1 MPINA
6 LRRLHEATA
15 SEVESLSISRI
26 ESRRYVM
33 HFLADRLLAIA
44 PRNLV
49 DLIDPCRFNQ
59 PKLLQ
64 LLTTTMKDGLPASGC
79 ELNDAVQREFAKP
92 EATLFVLAASS
103 GCMLQHA
110 LLHLAGGDREQE
122 GDLKIPGVEV
132 ITGPLNQEIEDLKR
146 IPPLLSFSPLSP
158 PLGLSDTDAM
168 TEDSASDLQRPTSN
182 RLREED
188 DIQTP
193 KQRHLQLISS
203 SREIWDDIH
212 TDYNRTGRTRYHHA
226 QSFRPSIPLCWR
238 KKYRGGLPPLS
249 SPPFSLRAKLY
260 KTESF
265 LIEDMAG
272 ALIQSINIP
281 ASLAGP
287 RNGKFQGPG
296 KVKRAISMMVS
307 LQTPG
312 LRMRSFSGLRVGNA
326 LDSLRYSQKDF
337 HSKMRAVISVRKGIA
352 SRGVVR
358 AMFERFTEK
367 AIKVIMLAQ
376 EEARR
381 LGHNFVGT
389 EQILLGLIGEGTGI
403 AAKVLKS
410 MGINLKDARVEVEKI
425 IGRGSGFVA
434 VEIPF
439 TPRAKRVL
447 ELSLEEA
454 RQLGHNYIGSEHLL
468 LGLLREG
475 EGVAARV
482 LENLGADPAN
492 IRTQVIRMVG
502 ENTEAVSAGVGGGS
516 TGNKMP
522 TLEEYGT
529 NLTKLAEEGKLDPVV
544 GRQQQ
549 IERVT
554 QILGRR
560 TKNNPCLIGE
570 PGVGKTAIAE
580 GLAQRIANGD
590 VPETIEGK
598 KVITLDMGLLV
609 AGTKYRGEFEE
620 RLKKL
625 MEEIKQS
632 DEIILFIDEVHTLI
646 GAGAAEGAIDA
657 ANILKPALARGE
669 LQCIGATTLDEY
681 RKHIEKDAALERRF
695 QPVKVPEP
703 TVDETIQILKGLRE
717 RYEIHHK
724 LRYTDESLVAAAQ
737 LSYQYI
743 SDRFLPD
750 KAIDL
755 IDEAGSRVR
764 LRHAQLPEE
773 ARELEKELR
782 QITKEKNEA
791 VRGQDFE
798 KAGELRDRE
807 MDLKAQISA
816 VADKS
821 KEMSKAETEAGDG
834 GAVVTEADIQHIV
847 SSWTGIPVEKVS
859 TDESDRLLKMEEIL
873 HKRVIGQDEA
883 VKAISRA
890 IRRARVGLKN
900 PSRPIASFIF
910 SGPTG
915 VGKSE
920 LAKALAAYYFG
931 SEEAMIR
938 LDMSEFMER
947 HTVSKLIGS
956 PPGYVGYTEGGQLTE
971 AVRRRPYTVVLFDE
985 IEKAHPDVFNMMLQI
1000 LEDGRL
1006 TDSKGRTVDFKNT
1019 LLIMTSNVGSSVIEK
1034 GGRRIGFDLE
1044 YDEKDSSYNRIK
1056 SLVTEELKQYFRP
1069 EFLNRLD
1076 EMIVFRQ
1083 LTKQEVKEI
1092 ADIMLKE
1099 VFQRLEMKDIE
1110 LQVTERFRDRVVEE
1124 GYNPSYG
1131 ARPLRRAIMRLLE
1144 DSMAEKML
1152 SCEIKGGDSVIVD
1165 VDSDGNVIVLNGS
1178 GGATLEPLAEAPL
1191 SI

>member
-1 MPINA
+1 MA
-6 LRRLHEATA
+6 RT
-15 SEVESLSISRI
+15 V
-26 ESRRYVM
+26 
-33 HFLADRLLAIA
+33 F
-44 PRNLV
+44 
-49 DLIDPCRFNQ
+49 
-59 PKLLQ
+59 Q
-64 LLTTTMKDGLPASGC
+64 L
-79 ELNDAVQREFAKP
+79 
-92 EATLFVLAASS
+92 
-103 GCMLQHA
+103 
-110 LLHLAGGDREQE
+110 
-122 GDLKIPGVEV
+122 
-132 ITGPLNQEIEDLKR
+132 
-146 IPPLLSFSPLSP
+146 
-158 PLGLSDTDAM
+158 
-168 TEDSASDLQRPTSN
+168 PTN
-182 RLREED
+182 
-188 DIQTP
+188 
-193 KQRHLQLISS
+193 ISS
-203 SREIWDDIH
+203 
-212 TDYNRTGRTRYHHA
+212 
-226 QSFRPSIPLCWR
+226 LV
-238 KKYRGGLPPLS
+238 
-249 SPPFSLRAKLY
+249 
-260 KTESF
+260 
-265 LIEDMAG
+265 
-272 ALIQSINIP
+272 
-281 ASLAGP
+281 AGP
-287 RNGKFQGPG
+287 RIGQFQGPTQARSVNMMCTLRKPSL
-296 KVKRAISMMVS
+296 KVRAFLGLGACNAFDTLGRPGYGLHSNLASVTFTKRR
-307 LQTPG
+307 G
-312 LRMRSFSGLRVGNA
+312 RRS
-326 LDSLRYSQKDF
+326 
-337 HSKMRAVISVRKGIA
+337 
-352 SRGVVR
+352 SRFVVK

-367 AIKVIMLAQ
+367 AIKVIMLSQ

-410 MGINLKDARVEVEKI
+410 VGINLKDARMEVEKI
-425 IGRGSGFVA
+425 VGRGSGFVA
-434 VEIPF
+434 IEIPF

-482 LENLGADPAN
+482 LEVLGADPGN
-492 IRTQVIRMVG
+492 IRTQIIRMIG
-502 ENTEAVSAGVGGGS
+502 ENAEAVPAGGGGS
-516 TGNKMP
+516 TSQKMP

-529 NLTKLAEEGKLDPVV
+529 NLTKLANEGKLDPVV
-544 GRQQQ
+544 GRQEQV
-549 IERVT
+549 ERVI

-598 KVITLDMGLLV
+598 TVITLDMGLLV

-625 MEEIKQS
+625 MDEIKQN
-632 DEIILFIDEVHTLI
+632 DDIILFIDEVHTLI

-681 RKHIEKDAALERRF
+681 RKHIEKDPALERRF

-703 TVDETIQILKGLRE
+703 TVDEAMQILRGLRE

-724 LRYTDESLVAAAQ
+724 LHYTDDALDAAAQ
-737 LSYQYI
+737 LSHQYI

-764 LRHAQLPEE
+764 LRHAQLPQE
-773 ARELEKELR
+773 AKELEKEIR
-782 QITKEKNEA
+782 KITKEKDEA
-791 VRGQDFE
+791 VRSQDFE
-798 KAGELRDRE
+798 KAGEFRDRE
-807 MDLKAQISA
+807 LELKVQMSA
-816 VADKS
+816 LVENR
-821 KEMSKAETEAGDG
+821 KEMNKSAEDDVGP
-834 GAVVTEADIQHIV
+834 VVTEADIQHV
-847 SSWTGIPVEKVS
+847 VALWTGIPVSKVS
-859 TDESDRLLKMEEIL
+859 TDESDRLLKMEETL

-883 VKAISRA
+883 VVAICRA

-900 PSRPIASFIF
+900 PNRPIASFIF

-920 LAKALAAYYFG
+920 LAKALATYYFG
-931 SEEAMIR
+931 SEEAMVR

-971 AVRRRPYTVVLFDE
+971 SVRRRPYTLVLFDE

-1034 GGRRIGFDLE
+1034 GGRRIGFNLDH
-1044 YDEKDSSYNRIK
+1044 DEKDGSYNRIK

-1076 EMIVFRQ
+1076 DMIVFRQ
-1083 LTKQEVKEI
+1083 LTKLEVKEI

-1099 VFQRLEMKDIE
+1099 VFERLRGLEIG

-1152 SCEIKGGDSVIVD
+1152 AREIKEGDSVIVD
-1165 VDSDGNVIVLNGS
+1165 VDSDGNVTVLNG
-1178 GGATLEPLAEAPL
+1178 GVL
-1191 SI
+1191 SQPPGSSAQLIAI